1 MSKDT
6 NDYLQKGIYGSK
18 KTLVDERHRYL
29 GSIRERIYLT
39 LSDDQLSDEHSL
51 ASFKKELKAHPDGK
65 LLLNG
70 RYELSSFEDYLK
82 VAHTK
87 NRPFTMVSNEYA
99 ETSPYALIYTAS
111 EAVNEPLVDVA
122 KKYPIEENPEK
133 KTSKKK
139 KTSFFKRFFS

>member
-6 NDYLQKGIYGSK
+6 NDYLQKGIYGAK

-39 LSDDQLSDEHSL
+39 LSDDQLNLEHSL
-51 ASFKKELKAHPDGK
+51 NSFKKELQTHPDGK

-70 RYELSSFEDYLK
+70 RYELTTFEDYLR

-99 ETSPYALIYTAS
+99 ETSPYALVYTSS
-111 EAVNEPLVDVA
+111 EAVNEPIIDVA
-122 KKYPIEENPEK
+122 EKYPIEEKPK
-133 KTSKKK
+133 KKDSKKK